1 MAVMS
6 TLETPSSPGPT
17 AGRTTAAATVGD
29 VLELV
34 RSGRARTRSEIGR
47 RTGLSRTAVTARVAP
62 LLGSG
67 LLVEVEEGESTGGRP
82 PLRLRFGRESG
93 VVLAGAIG
101 RSRTQL
107 AVCDLAGEVLA
118 DTDLDQEV
126 GVGPDQL
133 MPAVA
138 DGFRGLLV
146 EAGRTPADVRGA
158 GLSIPGTVDFEV
170 GASLDS
176 PIMRGWSAVPL
187 APYLEG
193 LARVPTFVDNDAN
206 VMALSERSGHLAEA
220 THVVLL
226 KASTGLGAGV
236 VADGRLVRGALGAAG
251 EIGHVKTPAAD
262 GLVCRCGDTG
272 CLEAVAGGWALVQR
286 MREGGAPVGHIRDLV
301 RLAIE
306 GDADARAALR
316 ESGRRTGEVLGGVV
330 NLLNPEAVVV
340 GGDMALGYD
349 FFVAGVR
356 ETLYRNAT
364 ALVTRDLRI
373 VPATHGERSGVVGCA
388 ALALGHVL
396 SPRAVDEALSP
407 GPVLTAR

>member
-1 MAVMS
+1 MS
-6 TLETPSSPGPT
+6 ARGTSST
-17 AGRTTAAATVGD
+17 TVGD

-34 RSGRARTRSEIGR
+34 RSGRAGTRSEIGR
-47 RTGLSRTAVTARVAP
+47 RTGLSRTAVTARVAA

-107 AVCDLAGEVLA
+107 AVCDLAGDVLA
-118 DTDLDQEV
+118 DADLEQEV
-126 GVGPDQL
+126 GAGPDQL
-133 MPAVA
+133 MPTVA
-138 DGFRGLLV
+138 DGFRALLG
-146 EAGRTPADVRGA
+146 EAGRTPGEVRGV
-158 GLSIPGTVDFEV
+158 GLSIPGTVDFER
-170 GASLDS
+170 GSSLDS
-176 PIMRGWSAVPL
+176 PIMRGWDGVRL

-206 VMALSERSGHLAEA
+206 VMALSERHGHLESAS
-220 THVVLL
+220 HVVLL
-226 KASTGLGAGV
+226 KASTGIGAGV
-236 VADGRLVRGALGAAG
+236 VAGGRLVRGALGAAG
-251 EIGHVKTPAAD
+251 EIGHVKTPAAE

-272 CLEAVAGGWALVQR
+272 CLESVAGGWALVQR
-286 MREGGAPVGHIRDLV
+286 MQEGGAPIGHIRDLV
-301 RLAIE
+301 RLAVE
-306 GDADARAALR
+306 GDAEARGALR

-356 ETLYRNAT
+356 ETLYRSAT
-364 ALVTRDLRI
+364 ALVTRDLLI
-373 VPATHGERSGVVGCA
+373 LPAPHGERSGVVGCA

-396 SPRAVDEALSP
+396 SPRAVDEALA
-407 GPVLTAR
+407 GGAAAR